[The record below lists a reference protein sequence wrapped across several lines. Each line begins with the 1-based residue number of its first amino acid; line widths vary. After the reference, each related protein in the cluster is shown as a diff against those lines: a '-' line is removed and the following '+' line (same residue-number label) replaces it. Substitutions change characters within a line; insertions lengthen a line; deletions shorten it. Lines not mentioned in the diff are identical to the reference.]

1 MLAVESF
8 NNSVTFRGRKL
19 ELCNSCCERLRLAY
33 HNMVDRTRMT
43 KISHP
48 EEKENKEEEEE
59 C

>member
-1 MLAVESF
+1 MLPVESF
-8 NNSVTFRGRKL
+8 NNNVTFRGRKL

-33 HNMVDRTRMT
+33 HSMVDRIRTT

-48 EEKENKEEEEE
+48 EEKEEEDEE